1 MKFIHVSDTH
11 LGCEIPV
18 VYREI
23 RKKDFIDAFKRV
35 VDFAIKENVD
45 FIIHSGDF
53 LDDYFRISSKYLLD
67 IIEALYRLKER
78 DIPII
83 IIKGNHDNKG
93 QKQNTIEIL
102 KKLGLVMEANYKEPI
117 VIKDV
122 YIYGISEP
130 PNLSGEELRLYYE
143 KVLKSMNIDKSGY
156 SILLFHGISN
166 ILPREVYEKYL
177 SEPRIIGQDKF
188 PNVDFYAFGHF
199 HTNFMIKKEDKI
211 FSLPGS
217 TERTEISSIEER
229 FEKGFYFFNDSEY
242 KFVPTNARRVAI
254 IEKYVNGEEDI
265 KDIYE
270 IVSKKQRDSLIKI
283 KIRYRR
289 DLYDLLRRTIDNLL
303 SLGYL
308 IIEEYYPE
316 EIGEEEKILE
326 EDKIVFEDIISQL
339 LISDDDKKGV
349 IDLFEKIK
357 YLYEEY
363 YSGKDIDIERI
374 REALFKELV

>member
-35 VDFAIKENVD
+35 VDFAIKERVD

-67 IIEALYRLKER
+67 IIEALYKLKESN
-78 DIPII
+78 IPII

-102 KKLGLVMEANYKEPI
+102 KKLGLVIEANPKDPI

-122 YIYGISEP
+122 YIYGVSEP
-130 PNLSGEELRLYYE
+130 PNLSGDELRFYYE
-143 KVLKSMNIDKSGY
+143 KVLKSMNIDRSGY

-166 ILPREVYEKYL
+166 VIPREVYERYL

-199 HTNFMIKKEDKI
+199 HTSFIMKNDDKV

-217 TERTEISSIEER
+217 TERTEISNIEEKS
-229 FEKGFYFFNDSEY
+229 EKGFYFFNDSEY
-242 KFVPTNARRVAI
+242 RFISTNARRIAI
-254 IEKYVNGEEDI
+254 LEKYVSKEEDI
-265 KDIYE
+265 KYIYE
-270 IVSKKQRDSLIKI
+270 AISKKHKDSLIKI
-283 KIRYRR
+283 RIRYKR
-289 DLYDLLRRTIDNLL
+289 DLYDLIRRTIDSLL

-316 EIGEEEKILE
+316 EIEEEIMTLE
-326 EDKIVFEDIISQL
+326 EDKMVFEDVISQL
-339 LISDDDKKGV
+339 LISDDDKKR
-349 IDLFEKIK
+349 IIELFEKLK
-357 YLYEEY
+357 YLYEEH
-363 YSGKDIDIERI
+363 YSGRDTDMERI
-374 REALFKELV
+374 REAFFKELV